1 MKLYD
6 MHTHTAFSHD
16 SVCSTEE
23 MAEAQLAAGVSGF
36 AVTEHCDC
44 FSFSK
49 SDDGNAVLS
58 SCLKA
63 EQLEKKYGDTLRIFR
78 GIEIGEGFLAPQ
90 NMRHALS
97 LYDYDIVIGSVHYV
111 HNPNGYSGYCADTD
125 FSVFSHEELMQ
136 FLDAYLDNIMF
147 MLKNTPCNTLAHLTY
162 ALRYINGKYGRN
174 IDFRFFIDKTD
185 SILHYI
191 ITHNIALEVNTSGI
205 DAPYGDFFP
214 DEWILRRY
222 KSFGGTLLTLGSDA
236 HTAER
241 AAVGFH
247 RACALLKQI
256 GFPQY
261 HRFEKRKAIPC
272 DL

>member
-16 SVCSTEE
+16 SVCPMEE
-23 MAEAQLAAGVSGF
+23 MAEAQLAKGVSGF
-36 AVTEHCDC
+36 AATEHCDC
-44 FSFSK
+44 LTFSRC
-49 SDDGNAVLS
+49 DNGNALLA
-58 SCLKA
+58 SCLAA
-63 EQLEKKYGDTLRIFR
+63 EQLDKEYGGAIRIFR
-78 GIEIGEGFLAPQ
+78 GIEIGEGFLAPE

-136 FLDAYLDNIMF
+136 FLDAYLNNFML
-147 MLKNTPCNTLAHLTY
+147 MLKNTPCDVMAHLTY

-174 IDFRFFIDKTD
+174 MDLCVFSDKIDD
-185 SILHYI
+185 ILRYI
-191 ITHNIALEVNTSGI
+191 IDHGIALEVNTSGI
-205 DAPYGDFFP
+205 DTAYGDFFP
-214 DEWILRRY
+214 DERILRRY
-222 KSFGGTLLTLGSDA
+222 QDFGGTLLTLGSDA

-241 AAVGFH
+241 AAVGFR

-256 GFPQY
+256 GFTQY
-261 HRFEKRKAIPC
+261 YYFEKRRAISC